1 MTAFVISVVLTISVS
16 AFCSVLE
23 AMVLSTTPAEVE
35 AMRRKS
41 HARGEKFKKII
52 EGIDDTISAIL
63 TLNTMAN
70 TAGASVVGTLAA
82 DIYGSSAVGIVA
94 GIMTFLILIFSE
106 IIPKNLGVAYRGLI
120 QPFSVYPLVVI
131 RFSMKPVTY
140 FTRSFVRL
148 LVKEQEISSE
158 EAEAE
163 IKLLAEKGAKEG
175 KLRKAEASVISNALT
190 LDDVAIDEIMTP
202 RTVVFALEETRTV
215 GEVFAEFNNIPF
227 ARIPVFKE
235 TIDNIVGIVRRR
247 DLLQVMAD
255 DGHDTKLTDMIE
267 PALFVPE
274 TANGADTLQSFLSK
288 QQQLAIVVDEFGS
301 VTGVVTMEDIIEH
314 ILGREIFEKDDLA
327 VDMRELA
334 RAKDAKKRSKER
346 ILSPTD
352 SDKKEEDLPA
362 S

>member
-1 MTAFVISVVLTISVS
+1 MTGLIVAVCLTIGVS

-23 AMVLSTTPAEVE
+23 AMVLSTTSAEVE
-35 AMRRKS
+35 AMRNKS
-41 HARGEKFKKII
+41 PKRGELFKSII

-106 IIPKNLGVAYRGLI
+106 IIPKNLGIAYRSWI
-120 QPFSVYPLVVI
+120 QPYAVYPLWLI
-131 RFSMKPVTY
+131 RFTLKPVTY

-148 LVKEQEISSE
+148 LVREQVVSSA
-158 EAEAE
+158 EAEEE

-175 KLRKAEASVISNALT
+175 KLRHAEASVINNALT
-190 LDDVAIDEIMTP
+190 LDDVPINDIMTP
-202 RTVVFALEETRTV
+202 RTVVFALEANRTI

-227 ARIPVFKE
+227 ARIPVYNE
-235 TIDNIVGIVRRR
+235 TIDNIAGFVRRR
-247 DLLQVMAD
+247 DLLQVVAD
-255 DGHDTKLTDMIE
+255 DGHDTHLTDLLE

-274 TANGADTLQSFLSK
+274 TANGADTLQSFLAK
-288 QQQLAIVVDEFGS
+288 QQQMAIVVDEFGS

-314 ILGREIFEKDDLA
+314 ILGREIFEKDDVA
-327 VDMRELA
+327 VDMREFA
-334 RAKDAKKRSKER
+334 RAKDAQKRVKQKIHPPKKTPSGE
-346 ILSPTD
+346 ST
-352 SDKKEEDLPA
+352 SA
-362 S
+362 T